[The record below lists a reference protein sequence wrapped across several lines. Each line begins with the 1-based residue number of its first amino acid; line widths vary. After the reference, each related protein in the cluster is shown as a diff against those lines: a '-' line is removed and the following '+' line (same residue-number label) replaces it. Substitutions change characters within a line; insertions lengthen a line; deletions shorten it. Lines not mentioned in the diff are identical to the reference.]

1 MRHSALKSNVMEL
14 RQLKM
19 LVLAVPI
26 KTTIVKLS
34 YRFGSADRQSLI
46 FITCDDV
53 YFGPLL
59 LALLMLPYFCC

>member
-19 LVLAVPI
+19 LVLALPI
-26 KTTIVKLS
+26 KATFVKLS
-34 YRFGSADRQSLI
+34 YRFGSADRQGLI
-46 FITCDDV
+46 FLKCADV

-59 LALLMLPYFCC
+59 LALLTLPYFCI